1 MLDSS
6 LAVPTGDCSVSE
18 RFFSTRVVVFQQ
30 CLKLKLQRPSEPAR
44 GAMPTPSSPS
54 SRERET
60 REAPDTA
67 LLSKPETYG
76 SFAASLPGATS
87 RDASSILPGS
97 PTYGSGLSSSPFLNT
112 PERAAYARG
121 RSMAAAVAAEAEDA
135 HSDQRARVE
144 AFAADL
150 ARVVRQ
156 PSDAMYAATGR
167 EDPTAAMLRE
177 FKRALEAGDGHDA
190 RERLSGAT
198 PGALLDAGTETRA
211 RRTRGYGSAET
222 LRDEE
227 EEEEEDEE
235 EEDETVE
242 PDAFSDGPTG
252 SNDERNKS
260 PSRVPTQTRVEELEA
275 LTKPILAGSRVRRA
289 GYGSTAR
296 ERKRESDEAL
306 PSERGESDEESADR
320 KASPLALDP
329 ALDDSKIRD
338 LRRSA
343 ADILGDTPDIATVAA
358 SPGRASARM
367 RRRARARTDPG
378 STRDD
383 DAEESPSFTSFAN
396 ASSDDVSLSPEKK
409 NEHERELLY
418 KIQCGKCSCMLKI
431 PHDVVVF
438 RCPRCASK
446 LRAPAMHASPSSDVR
461 RAAGAISFGFEN
473 QKPSSRKRDQTR
485 GAGKN
490 VSNEKQKQK
499 RSAFDEELFSLRA
512 AREALERHVAFSKS
526 LEGVVGELAKRVPR
540 VAA

>member
-1 MLDSS
+1 MLF
-6 LAVPTGDCSVSE
+6 SE
-18 RFFSTRVVVFQQ
+18 Q

-135 HSDQRARVE
+135 HPDRRARVE

-177 FKRALEAGDGHDA
+177 FKRALEAGDGDDA

-222 LRDEE
+222 PRDEE
-227 EEEEEDEE
+227 EEEEEE
-235 EEDETVE
+235 ETVE
-242 PDAFSDGPTG
+242 PDSFSDGPDG
-252 SNDERNKS
+252 SNDERNAS
-260 PSRVPTQTRVEELEA
+260 SRAKTQTRVEELKA
-275 LTKPILAGSRVRRA
+275 LTRPILAGSRVRRA
-289 GYGSTAR
+289 GYGSTVF
-296 ERKRESDEAL
+296 ESDEDA
-306 PSERGESDEESADR
+306 SARGEEDSSADL
-320 KASPLALDP
+320 ASPLALDVGP
-329 ALDDSKIRD
+329 ALDDSKFRVS
-338 LRRSA
+338 RRSA
-343 ADILGDTPDIATVAA
+343 ADILGDTRDDASVAA

-367 RRRARARTDPG
+367 RRRARARIDPG
-378 STRDD
+378 STRDEKHFF
-383 DAEESPSFTSFAN
+383 DAASPSSRDETSRDN
-396 ASSDDVSLSPEKK
+396 VSLSPEKR
-409 NEHERELLY
+409 NEHEHELLY

-446 LRAPAMHASPSSDVR
+446 LRAPALFSPK
-461 RAAGAISFGFEN
+461 N
-473 QKPSSRKRDQTR
+473 SSRATDAEDFQNSLQDQTR
-485 GAGKN
+485 GD
-490 VSNEKQKQK
+490 VSREKQK
-499 RSAFDEELFSLRA
+499 RSAFDEELESLRA

>member
-1 MLDSS
+1 
-6 LAVPTGDCSVSE
+6 
-18 RFFSTRVVVFQQ
+18 
-30 CLKLKLQRPSEPAR
+30 
-44 GAMPTPSSPS
+44 
-54 SRERET
+54 
-60 REAPDTA
+60 
-67 LLSKPETYG
+67 
-76 SFAASLPGATS
+76 
-87 RDASSILPGS
+87 
-97 PTYGSGLSSSPFLNT
+97 
-112 PERAAYARG
+112 
-121 RSMAAAVAAEAEDA
+121 
-135 HSDQRARVE
+135 VE

-296 ERKRESDEAL
+296 ERKRESDEEL
-306 PSERGESDEESADR
+306 PSKRGESDEESADR

-409 NEHERELLY
+409 KPTRTRTSLQDPVREVLVHAEDSARRRRVPVSSMRVQAPRAGDARIAFVGRPTRDGCDFFRFRES
-418 KIQCGKCSCMLKI
+418 KT
-431 PHDVVVF
+431 VVAKKGPNARRWKKRF
-438 RCPRCASK
+438 KRETETETQR
-446 LRAPAMHASPSSDVR
+446 LRRGAFLFAR
-461 RAAGAISFGFEN
+461 RA
-473 QKPSSRKRDQTR
+473 R
-485 GAGKN
+485 GAGKT
-490 VSNEKQKQK
+490 
-499 RSAFDEELFSLRA
+499 R
-512 AREALERHVAFSKS
+512 
-526 LEGVVGELAKRVPR
+526 RVL
-540 VAA
+540 

>member
-1 MLDSS
+1 
-6 LAVPTGDCSVSE
+6 
-18 RFFSTRVVVFQQ
+18 
-30 CLKLKLQRPSEPAR
+30 
-44 GAMPTPSSPS
+44 
-54 SRERET
+54 
-60 REAPDTA
+60 
-67 LLSKPETYG
+67 
-76 SFAASLPGATS
+76 
-87 RDASSILPGS
+87 
-97 PTYGSGLSSSPFLNT
+97 
-112 PERAAYARG
+112 
-121 RSMAAAVAAEAEDA
+121 MAAAVAAEAEDA

-242 PDAFSDGPTG
+242 PDSFSDGSTG

-260 PSRVPTQTRVEELEA
+260 PSRVPTPTRVEELEA

-343 ADILGDTPDIATVAA
+343 ADILGDTHDHATVAA
-358 SPGRASARM
+358 SPGRTSARM

-383 DAEESPSFTSFAN
+383 DAASPSFTSFAN

-409 NEHERELLY
+409 NQHERELLY

-446 LRAPAMHASPSSDVR
+446 LRAPAMHSSPSSDVR
-461 RAAGAISFGFEN
+461 RATGAISFGFEN
-473 QKPSSRKRDQTR
+473 QKPSSRKGDRTR